1 MTFKVSLFAKR
12 IRVILE
18 APASSGQI
26 LQNSKSEISSE
37 SEKSL
42 FAINASCL
50 LSLRQKFLYV
60 KKGLNENDN
69 RGQFLNIFR
78 KRKIVLHRASLRIVK
93 PWLKKNR

>member
-50 LSLRQKFLYV
+50 LKA
-60 KKGLNENDN
+60 K
-69 RGQFLNIFR
+69 IF
-78 KRKIVLHRASLRIVK
+78 VYEERIK
-93 PWLKKNR
+93 

>member
-50 LSLRQKFLYV
+50 LSLRQKFLYM

-69 RGQFLNIFR
+69 RGKFLNIFR
-78 KRKIVLHRASLRIVK
+78 KRKIVLHRVSQ
-93 PWLKKNR
+93 